1 MLKGYLGMLRFL
13 HKIPLRVTL
22 VVPFILQLMIVAG
35 LIVFLSWQSSS
46 RAVKE
51 VASQLREEITAKVS
65 GHLSNFL
72 SQPHLANR
80 LTSNALL
87 SGNLKVDALTTERE
101 TYYWGLLRSFDAL
114 NNTFFGT
121 PMGDLYGARR
131 IKGKLQLTLK
141 NSETGGALNYYES
154 NEFGRRA
161 DLIEQVQGYAAQQR
175 PWFQS
180 AVQRGHAGW
189 SGVYADVSGQG
200 LAITAVEPIYKEN
213 RLQGVLGS
221 ALLLT
226 GIEDFLSRLKIG
238 KTGQVFII
246 EPTGLLL
253 ATSKGDLLIS
263 DSNNLPIHRI
273 TAHESNNPLMVST
286 AQFLEDTFGNLAAIE
301 KPQQLDFVFENE
313 KQFLQ
318 VTPLNDEWGLKLLVV
333 VVIPQSD
340 FLGEI
345 TANLY
350 VTFWLISISLLLA
363 LVAGLITAR
372 WITKPLLHL
381 NKSAKELAQGHWEKH
396 ACIPLAREDEV
407 GQLSHSFCSMAEQL
421 RESFLNLEDKVQ
433 RRTRDIAEK
442 NLQLE
447 RLNQDKNEFLGIAA
461 HDLKNP
467 LSAIKGLSEEISDY
481 GSDMNRKEIIDYAKK
496 IQRASHKMFQL
507 ITTLLDVNAIESGKM
522 NIVPKMGDLLPVVKS
537 IVEDYQNRAQAKQ
550 IELHFETD
558 QKSYLSWIDDDVAH
572 QILENLISNAV
583 KYSPFGRQ
591 AWIRLREEK
600 DLVYC
605 EVEDQGPGLSLE
617 DQQKL
622 FGKFTRLS
630 PRPTGDEHST
640 GLGLFIVKKLAE
652 TMNATIGCRSEQGK
666 GSTFFVAFRKNPL
679 I

>member
-1 MLKGYLGMLRFL
+1 MLRFF

-22 VVPFILQLMIVAG
+22 VVPFVLQLMIVAG
-35 LIVFLSWQSSS
+35 LIGFLSWQSSS
-46 RAVKE
+46 KAVKE

-72 SQPHLANR
+72 SQPHLTNR

-87 SGNLKVDALTTERE
+87 SGNLKIEDSMERE
-101 TYYWGLLRSFDAL
+101 TYFWGLLRSFDAL

-121 PMGDLYGARR
+121 PLGDLYGARR
-131 IKGKLQLTLK
+131 IKGKLELTLK
-141 NSETGGALNYYES
+141 DAETGGALNYYAS
-154 NEFGRRA
+154 NEIGRRA
-161 DLIEQVQGYAAQQR
+161 ELIEQIPGYAAQQR

-180 AVQRGHAGW
+180 AIQKGRAGW
-189 SGVYADVSGQG
+189 SGVYADVSGRG

-213 RLQGVLGS
+213 RLQGVVGS

-226 GIEDFLSRLKIG
+226 GIESFLNSLKVG

-246 EPTGLLL
+246 EPSGLLL
-253 ATSKGDLLIS
+253 ATSKGDLLVS
-263 DSNNLPIHRI
+263 DGYNLPSHRI
-273 TAHESNNPLMVST
+273 TAHESNNPLVVST
-286 AQFLEDTFGNLAAIE
+286 AQFLEERFGDLIAIE
-301 KPQQLDFVFENE
+301 KTYQLDFTFQGE

-318 VTPLNDEWGLKLLVV
+318 VTPLNDEWGLRLLVV
-333 VVIPQSD
+333 VVVPQAD
-340 FLGEI
+340 FLGDI
-345 TANLY
+345 TANLHL
-350 VTFWLISISLLLA
+350 TLWLVGIALFLA
-363 LVAGLITAR
+363 LGAGLLTSQ

-381 NKSAKELAQGHWEKH
+381 NKSAKELALGRWEKH
-396 ACIPLAREDEV
+396 ECIPLAREDEV

-421 RESFLNLEDKVQ
+421 KEYFLTLEDKVE

-442 NLQLE
+442 NVQLE

-467 LSAIKGLSEEISDY
+467 LSAIKGLSEEISEY
-481 GSDMNRKEIIDYAKK
+481 GSDMDRKEIIDYAKK
-496 IQRASHKMFQL
+496 IQRASHKIFQL
-507 ITTLLDVNAIESGKM
+507 IITLLDVNAIEAGKM
-522 NIVPKMGDLLPVVKS
+522 NIEPKIGDLLPIVKAV
-537 IVEDYQNRAQAKQ
+537 VEDYQSRAEVKQ
-550 IELHFETD
+550 IQLYFESE
-558 QKSYLSWIDDDVAH
+558 QRPYLSWIDNNVAH

-591 AWIRLREEK
+591 AWVRLREEQ
-600 DLVYC
+600 DLIYC
-605 EVEDQGPGLSLE
+605 EVQDQGPGLSVE

-652 TMNATIGCRSEQGK
+652 TMHAKIGCHSEQGK
-666 GSTFFVAFRKNPL
+666 GSTFFVAFRKDAV
-679 I
+679 